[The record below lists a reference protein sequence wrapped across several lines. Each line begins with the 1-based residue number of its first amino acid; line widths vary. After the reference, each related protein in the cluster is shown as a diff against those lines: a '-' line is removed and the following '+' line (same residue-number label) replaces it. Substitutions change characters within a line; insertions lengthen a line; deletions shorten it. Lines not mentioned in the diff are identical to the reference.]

1 MSGAGA
7 VHKQSLAD
15 VPQNRCQGCNF
26 ITKRLQHRCFPT
38 KCTKSL
44 RIPFLQNTS
53 TLMAASGSVNQLRH
67 ILKVY
72 PADRRNDI
80 SERYFSSKVRVS
92 R

>member
-44 RIPFLQNTS
+44 RIPFFTKHLYSDGCFWQCKPVKTYTES
-53 TLMAASGSVNQLRH
+53 L
-67 ILKVY
+67 
-72 PADRRNDI
+72 
-80 SERYFSSKVRVS
+80 SS
-92 R
+92 